1 MIETEDQALITRV
14 LDSHKAE
21 NDALMNQLYD
31 IWYYWR
37 GGMNRDDVWAMCPA
51 EREFAVDFLNR
62 RFKEIGDITRKG
74 GAAPF
79 Y

>member
-1 MIETEDQALITRV
+1 VIGTLDQALITRI
-14 LDSHKAE
+14 LETYKAE
-21 NDALMNQLYD
+21 NNSLMNQLYD

-37 GGMNRDDVWAMCPA
+37 GGISRDDIWAMCPT

-62 RFKEIGDITRKG
+62 RFKEIGEARKN
-74 GAAPF
+74 GAMPF